1 MTVIYTRISSPNQSS
16 FQGNYVSI
24 DNQLNECTKY
34 CEVNKL
40 TVTKHISE
48 IVSGKDINKQTL
60 LMSIFNYNNIDV
72 IFYNVSRFS
81 RNTQQAIKFVNDCN
95 SKNIRLHFVEENIS
109 GNHHMDLHRLRL
121 SLSHSEFESN
131 TISHRIKSNNRILK
145 AKGWKF
151 GKPRYGEKVQF
162 SNGVRKFLKNKYE
175 SELIK
180 FIVMAKDGVTT
191 CKNLNKQLKKIKPN
205 IDSPIVFIDFEK
217 DIEIEKFDKP
227 NTLSY
232 HDIADLLNSYDI
244 QIRGK
249 KCSASSISN
258 IYNMCKKDIS
268 FGLGNLKIS
277 IKN

>member
-1 MTVIYTRISSPNQSS
+1 MAVIYTRISSSNQSS

-34 CEVNKL
+34 CKVYNL
-40 TVTKHISE
+40 IVSKHISE

-60 LMSIFNYNNIDV
+60 LLSILNYNDIDV

-81 RNTQQAIKFVNDCN
+81 RNTEQAINFINKCKL
-95 SKNIRLHFVEENIS
+95 KNIRFHFVEESIS
-109 GNHHMDLHRLRL
+109 GHHHMDLHRLRL

-131 TISHRIKSNNRILK
+131 TISHRIKSNNRVLK

-151 GKPRYGEKVQF
+151 GKPKYGEKVQF
-162 SNGVRKFLKNKYE
+162 KNGVRSFLINKYE

-180 FIVMAKDGVTT
+180 FIVMAKDGVTS
-191 CKNLNKQLKKIKPN
+191 CKNLNKQLKKIKPDM
-205 IDSPIVFIDFEK
+205 DSPIVFIDNEK
-217 DIEIEKFDKP
+217 DIEIEKFDRP

-232 HDIADLLNSYDI
+232 YDIADLLNSYDI
-244 QIRGK
+244 KNRGR
-249 KCSASSISN
+249 SWSSSSISN
-258 IYNMCKKDIS
+258 IYNMSKKDIN

-277 IKN
+277 SKN